1 MWSIENDEGKIS
13 IESPQKTIITTSD
26 IRVPIILIVTVTKW
40 HGVTKPWER
49 YSALQCARSNSI
61 QFGTIKDRDE

>member
-49 YSALQCARSNSI
+49 YSAL
-61 QFGTIKDRDE
+61 